1 MSAYLVVLV
10 SVLAAA
16 TATLTLNLLA
26 RLDWRHARAWTR
38 PAAANTPPEPEGLL
52 APRQGPCGCLTVTG
66 AIAVLHEQGYLP
78 FGQLGSGG
86 ELLANGEAAAAVWPA
101 PPERIT
107 AVQFGTLSLG
117 PAHQQPASHLDAAAL
132 VAVSRTHRATLAS
145 HPASDSTAQP
155 EVFELVYPLVDPP
168 PAQHAAPRRVAEQ
181 TLAQEP
187 GPAAER
193 PDQEW

>member
-1 MSAYLVVLV
+1 VSAYHIVLV

-26 RLDWRHARAWTR
+26 RLDWRQARAWTR
-38 PAAANTPPEPEGLL
+38 PALADTPPDTEGLL

-101 PPERIT
+101 PPDRIA
-107 AVQFGTLSLG
+107 AVQLGTLSLG

-132 VAVSRTHRATLAS
+132 QAASHSHRATLTN
-145 HPASDSTAQP
+145 HPTPDPTAPP
-155 EVFELVYPLVDPP
+155 EVFELVYPLLDPP
-168 PAQHAAPRRVAEQ
+168 PAQHPAPTPPRIS
-181 TLAQEP
+181 P
-187 GPAAER
+187 WGSK
-193 PDQEW
+193 

>member
-1 MSAYLVVLV
+1 VSAHLVVLV
-10 SVLAAA
+10 SVLASA
-16 TATLTLNLLA
+16 TATLALNLLA
-26 RLDWRHARAWTR
+26 RLDWRQARTWLR
-38 PAAANTPPEPEGLL
+38 PVAADTPPEPEGLL
-52 APRQGPCGCLTVTG
+52 EPRQGPCGCLTVPG

-101 PPERIT
+101 PPNRIA

-132 VAVSRTHRATLAS
+132 ATASRTHRATLAD
-145 HPASDSTAQP
+145 HPTTDPGGQP
-155 EVFELVYPLVDPP
+155 EVFELVYPLLDPP
-168 PAQHAAPRRVAEQ
+168 PAQHAAPSPATGQPVG
-181 TLAQEP
+181 QET

-193 PDQEW
+193 PGSDW

>member
-1 MSAYLVVLV
+1 MSAHLVVLV
-10 SVLAAA
+10 SVLASA

-26 RLDWRHARAWTR
+26 RLDWRHVRAWLR
-38 PAAANTPPEPEGLL
+38 PATSDASPAPAGLL
-52 APRQGPCGCLTVTG
+52 EPRQGPCGCLTVPG

-101 PPERIT
+101 PPDRIA

-117 PAHQQPASHLDAAAL
+117 PAHQQPTSHLDAFALAA
-132 VAVSRTHRATLAS
+132 ASRTHRDRLAS
-145 HPASDSTAQP
+145 PTADPVSQP
-155 EVFELVYPLVDPP
+155 EVFELVYPLLDPP
-168 PAQHAAPRRVAEQ
+168 PAQHAARSPAAMQPAAE
-181 TLAQEP
+181 T

-193 PDQEW
+193 PAQEW

>member
-1 MSAYLVVLV
+1 VSAYLVVLV

-38 PAAANTPPEPEGLL
+38 PAAADAPTDAEGLL
-52 APRQGPCGCLTVTG
+52 GPRQGPCGCLTVTG
-66 AIAVLHEQGYLP
+66 AIALLHEHGYLP

-101 PPERIT
+101 PPGRIA

-117 PAHQQPASHLDAAAL
+117 PAHQQPTSHLD
-132 VAVSRTHRATLAS
+132 R
-145 HPASDSTAQP
+145 
-155 EVFELVYPLVDPP
+155 
-168 PAQHAAPRRVAEQ
+168 
-181 TLAQEP
+181 
-187 GPAAER
+187 
-193 PDQEW
+193 